1 MLFRTILGVLLMV
14 GFWGVQTSRALAH
27 PHEFVQMRVHIL
39 VDDQNRAVGMRYDW
53 LFDEFFSAFAVEPAD
68 TDGDGKPEPEGLD
81 RVLSEILGNIHGI
94 DYFTKFDQ
102 NGSVPKLTKA
112 KPISAKMEE
121 RQFRVRFEVA
131 FEKPVS
137 LTKKPMNYS
146 IYDEEFYIAMNH
158 FPDDDAVTVEGSKS
172 CKIDLEAA
180 EPDEETQSFAASLD
194 KTDKAPNDLGL
205 AFAEWVSV
213 SCPKT

>member
-1 MLFRTILGVLLMV
+1 MLLRMFLGTLLV
-14 GFWGVQTSRALAH
+14 IGIWGGQSRSAFAH
-27 PHEFVQMRVHIL
+27 PHEFVQMRVTIL
-39 VDDQNRAVGMRYDW
+39 VDDQNRATGMRYDW

-81 RVLSEILGNIHGI
+81 RVLSEILGNIHSI

-102 NGSVPKLTKA
+102 NGVVPKLTKA
-112 KPISAKMEE
+112 VPISAKMQS
-121 RQFRVRFEVA
+121 RQFRVQFEVT

-137 LTKKPMNYS
+137 LAKKPMNYS

-158 FPDDDAVTVEGSKS
+158 VPGDDAVTVEGAKN
-172 CKIDLEAA
+172 CKVDLEAA
-180 EPDEETQSFAASLD
+180 EPDEDTQSFAASLD

-213 SCPKT
+213 ECPKA